1 MVMKLRSKWCTGL
14 FVLLIVVFL
23 NSLASAQIA
32 EKKEIVIGAPIPLTG
47 VIAMEGSEEKW
58 AYEQAVKD
66 INAKGGIFVK
76 QYNKKLP
83 VRLVIADAESD
94 PGKAAAA
101 LERLVK
107 VDKVDLLLSTFT
119 TNLVLP
125 TSVAAEKLKVYYMTT
140 TCILEPWQEQKF
152 KWSTLYFFDTA
163 QAGEVPFQVLDTV
176 PAAERPKKLALLMED
191 TTDGRAFGPFFRAGA
206 KKHKYEVAFD
216 EPVAVGAKDYSSQ
229 ILKLKSRGIDGAILF
244 AGSADCVTFVRQMKQ
259 AGLNLKYLHG
269 YKGTWAPDFWNAL
282 GKDAQYVLAD
292 GFWHED
298 FPYPMA
304 KELGDRYRKQLSK
317 HSASIGLFYALAQQM
332 FMAIEKAGTLDGA
345 KVREAVMTMDFKDT
359 AMGNAKYRPDGT
371 AIHQLCAYQWWNGQL
386 KVVYPFFKGGWQAK
400 MAPPWNKR

>member
-1 MVMKLRSKWCTGL
+1 MSMNVRGNWFISLL
-14 FVLLIVVFL
+14 FLVASLLWMFPT
-23 NSLASAQIA
+23 AQA
-32 EKKEIVIGAPIPLTG
+32 ADKTEIVIGAPIPLTG

-152 KWSTLYFFDTA
+152 KWSTLYFFDTS
-163 QAGEVPFQVLDTV
+163 QAGEVPFLVLNSV

-206 KKHKYEVAFD
+206 KKHKYEIAFD

-229 ILKLKSRGIDGAILF
+229 ILKLKSKGIDGAILF

-282 GKDAQYVLAD
+282 GKDAQYVFAD

-304 KELGDRYRKQLSK
+304 KELGDRYRKQLNK

-345 KVREAVMTMDFKDT
+345 KVREAVMSMEFKNT
-359 AMGNAKYRPDGT
+359 AMGDAKYRPDGT
-371 AIHQLCAYQWWNGQL
+371 ALHLLCAYQWWNGQL

>member
-1 MVMKLRSKWCTGL
+1 MLFIGL
-14 FVLLIVVFL
+14 FFILAAFL
-23 NSLASAQIA
+23 WSPAYIQAA
-32 EKKEIVIGAPIPLTG
+32 DKTEIVIGAPIPLTG

-107 VDKVDLLLSTFT
+107 VDLLLSTFT

-152 KWSTLYFFDTA
+152 KWSTLYFFETP
-163 QAGEVPFQVLDTV
+163 QAGEVPFLVLNTV

-191 TTDGRAFGPFFRAGA
+191 TTDGRAFGPFFRQGA
-206 KKHKYEVAFD
+206 KKHKYEIAFD

-229 ILKLKSRGIDGAILF
+229 ILKLKSKGIDGAILF
-244 AGSADCVTFVRQMKQ
+244 AGSADCVTFVRQIKQ

-282 GKDAQYVLAD
+282 GKDAQYVFAD

-304 KELGDRYRKQLSK
+304 KELGSR
-317 HSASIGLFYALAQQM
+317 
-332 FMAIEKAGTLDGA
+332 IE
-345 KVREAVMTMDFKDT
+345 
-359 AMGNAKYRPDGT
+359 N
-371 AIHQLCAYQWWNGQL
+371 N
-386 KVVYPFFKGGWQAK
+386 
-400 MAPPWNKR
+400 